1 MNASSVGHW
10 ITHGSAS
17 KKWNDTFA
25 LVIPSSMRLH
35 AVVIVVVIIIIQLAS
50 LL

>member
-25 LVIPSSMRLH
+25 LVIPSSMHLH
-35 AVVIVVVIIIIQLAS
+35 AVVIVIIIQLAS